1 MERIY
6 RPEPGGVPRDVP
18 ALHRAAGGV
27 LAGAVADTVSP
38 VGLSAEA
45 ANVVGGAGE
54 LSLGNAGHVVNAEV
68 LSEG

>member
-1 MERIY
+1 M
-6 RPEPGGVPRDVP
+6 GGLVSI
-18 ALHRAAGGV
+18 ASLARAVEDA
-27 LAGAVADTVSP
+27 VSP

-45 ANVVGGAGE
+45 ANVVGAAGE

>member
-1 MERIY
+1 L
-6 RPEPGGVPRDVP
+6 GGLVSI
-18 ALHRAAGGV
+18 AS
-27 LAGAVADTVSP
+27 LAGAVADAVSP

-68 LSEG
+68 LSEGQY